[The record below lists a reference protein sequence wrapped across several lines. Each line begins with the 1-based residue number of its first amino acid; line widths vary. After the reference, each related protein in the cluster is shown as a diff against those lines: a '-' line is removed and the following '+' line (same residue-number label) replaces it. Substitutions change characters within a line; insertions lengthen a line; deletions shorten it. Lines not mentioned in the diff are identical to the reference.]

1 MYLDNFN
8 QQHKDIKGLVATIQQ
23 YKFTQ
28 EVESHAGDI
37 ARALAKLAGLLS
49 IHLAAEDKYLYPSLQ
64 KSEDQAVRDCAT
76 TFAKEMGGLAE
87 NFTSYK
93 ESYSTATKIKGAIDG
108 FLTDTKVI
116 MEALSCRL
124 QKEEQELYPLIE

>member
-37 ARALAKLAGLLS
+37 AGALAKLAGLLS
-49 IHLAAEDKYLYPSLQ
+49 IHLAAEDKYLYPSLRARSSNFYQ
-64 KSEDQAVRDCAT
+64 DLQVETVGS
-76 TFAKEMGGLAE
+76 FAC
-87 NFTSYK
+87 FQ
-93 ESYSTATKIKGAIDG
+93 
-108 FLTDTKVI
+108 
-116 MEALSCRL
+116 CR
-124 QKEEQELYPLIE
+124 K